1 MRARK
6 VRQRDLFGTDQQV
19 AGQVLPPEV
28 MKEAL
33 QVLTQWLHALSKTM
47 VQESGDEQDQR

>member
-1 MRARK
+1 
-6 VRQRDLFGTDQQV
+6 
-19 AGQVLPPEV
+19 VLPPEV